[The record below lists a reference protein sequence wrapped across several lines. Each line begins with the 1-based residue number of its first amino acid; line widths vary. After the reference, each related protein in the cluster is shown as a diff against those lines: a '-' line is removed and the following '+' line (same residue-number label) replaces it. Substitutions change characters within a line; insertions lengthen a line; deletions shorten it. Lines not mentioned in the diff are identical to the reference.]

1 MSRMTTFKTEDL
13 VEPNNSNLESIEL
26 DMEIDEDVLVQLD
39 GLLKWMDCKIES
51 MKKLCPWLLVS
62 YK

>member
-1 MSRMTTFKTEDL
+1 MTTFKTEDL